1 MGFLS
6 TVVPFAVAALFFFLL
21 SLRSSAQPLS
31 RSQSKTLL
39 RLPRLLEYPPVLA
52 GWSNSTAFCYIL
64 PTPSLSVSCD
74 AGRVTGLSVV
84 GGASGPL
91 SPAFSSDSLF
101 TTLSRLP
108 DLTYLSLVSLGL
120 CGPLPAKV
128 DRLASLQVLN
138 LSSNYFSGAIPPEL
152 SRVFTLQN
160 LILSWNLF
168 NGTVP
173 DLHPLSAIL
182 ELDLS
187 GNNLGQEF
195 PSLSSSLVTLS
206 LRNNS
211 FADKIPANL
220 ASFDQL
226 RRLDLSFNELHGLV
240 PAFLFLLPSMQYLD
254 LSENRLTGE
263 VPANS
268 SCSINLSYVDIS
280 NNLIVGRL
288 PSCIQSN
295 SSNRVVLSSGNC
307 LSAVDLG
314 FQHPNTYC
322 NQGALAAVL
331 PSANKIS
338 GSKSNL
344 GLIFGIVGGAI
355 CGAVLV
361 GLLGFLIFRKMR
373 SAKDEEDTRNIFEK
387 TNVGKSFV
395 HVAPRSPLDAR
406 HMSPTVMIGTLGLEP
421 YQIFSI
427 EDLEEATNSFDP
439 SNLIE
444 DGAQGQAYKG
454 WIRDGSSVIIRCL
467 RLNHKLSRQ
476 SLLQYMD
483 IVSKLRHRHLVS
495 IIGYCVANDSENTN
509 TIDAIFL
516 VFEHVSNGSLRF
528 YLGESRK
535 TEITMTLSQRVSATI
550 GVARGIQFL
559 HTVTVPGIVGN
570 DLNIENILLDQ
581 TFTAKISNYN
591 LPTLANFRSNKLGS
605 RSPLTIFAHK
615 EDLGSIDSVVNGEK
629 EDIYQFGLILL
640 EIVTGK
646 PPGSNAQLDSL
657 RAKLEKSLVDKPAS
671 LKGFTDMA
679 IRGSSS
685 VDSLSRVVEVSLNCL
700 SKDPKQR
707 PCIDDVIWNL
717 QYSVQVQD
725 DWDSNESFNVQI

>member
-1 MGFLS
+1 
-6 TVVPFAVAALFFFLL
+6 
-21 SLRSSAQPLS
+21 
-31 RSQSKTLL
+31 
-39 RLPRLLEYPPVLA
+39 
-52 GWSNSTAFCYIL
+52 
-64 PTPSLSVSCD
+64 
-74 AGRVTGLSVV
+74 
-84 GGASGPL
+84 
-91 SPAFSSDSLF
+91 
-101 TTLSRLP
+101 
-108 DLTYLSLVSLGL
+108 
-120 CGPLPAKV
+120 
-128 DRLASLQVLN
+128 
-138 LSSNYFSGAIPPEL
+138 
-152 SRVFTLQN
+152 
-160 LILSWNLF
+160 
-168 NGTVP
+168 
-173 DLHPLSAIL
+173 
-182 ELDLS
+182 
-187 GNNLGQEF
+187 
-195 PSLSSSLVTLS
+195 
-206 LRNNS
+206 
-211 FADKIPANL
+211 
-220 ASFDQL
+220 
-226 RRLDLSFNELHGLV
+226 
-240 PAFLFLLPSMQYLD
+240 MQYLD

-268 SCSINLSYVDIS
+268 SCSIELSYVDIS
-280 NNLIVGRL
+280 NNLIVGGL
-288 PSCIQSN
+288 PPCIQSN

-307 LSAVDLG
+307 LSAVDFG
-314 FQHPNTYC
+314 FQHPNSYC

-331 PSANKIS
+331 PSATKIS

-361 GLLGFLIFRKMR
+361 GSLGFVIFRKMR
-373 SAKDEEDTRNIFEK
+373 NANDEEATRSIFEK

-395 HVAPRSPLDAR
+395 HVAPRRPSDAR
-406 HMSPTVMIGTLGLEP
+406 HMSPTVMIGTLGLAP

-439 SNLIE
+439 SNLTE
-444 DGAQGQAYKG
+444 DGPQGQAYKG
-454 WIRDGSSVIIRCL
+454 WIRDGSSVIIKCL
-467 RLNHKLSRQ
+467 RLNHKLSHQ

-495 IIGYCVANDSENTN
+495 TIGYCITNDSENTN
-509 TIDAIFL
+509 TIDTIFL

-535 TEITMTLSQRVSATI
+535 TEIMMTLSKRVSATI
-550 GVARGIQFL
+550 GVAKGIQFL

-570 DLNIENILLDQ
+570 ELNIENILLDQ

-591 LPTLANFRSNKLGS
+591 LPQLANFRSNKLGS
-605 RSPLTIFAHK
+605 LSPLTIFAHK

-646 PPGSNAQLDSL
+646 PPGSDTQLDSL
-657 RAKLEKSLVDKPAS
+657 RAKLEKSLVDNPAS

-685 VDSLSRVVEVSLNCL
+685 VDSLSRVIEVSLSCL

-725 DWDSNESFNVQI
+725 DWASNESFNV